1 MGRLAFRIIPIPGT
15 MAKRRS
21 QLLDTTEA
29 AAEFRLKKHTM
40 ENMRCQGIG
49 PVFHKLG
56 GRVFYHRADLK
67 RWSEKCRRQ
76 STSGELP

>member
-1 MGRLAFRIIPIPGT
+1 

-21 QLLDTTEA
+21 PLLDTAEA
-29 AAEFRLKKHTM
+29 AAVFRLKKHTM

-49 PVFHKLG
+49 PVFYKLG
-56 GRVFYHRADLK
+56 GRVFYHRDDLK
-67 RWSEKCRRQ
+67 RWSQRCRRQ